1 MKLIFVHLF
10 ILLAAEQI
18 RSSPTR
24 RLEQFAF
31 EKYLTRA
38 RAVLDRVPLID
49 GHNDFPMSLRD
60 FARNQVGELDINDL
74 TTLEPWAS
82 SSSSHTDIN
91 RLHTG
96 KVGAQFWSA
105 YVGCTTQY
113 KDAISKTWEQID
125 VVHRMVEA
133 NPTTFE
139 FVTSAQG
146 IENAFSQGKIGSL
159 IGVEGGHSIDSS
171 LAVLRMMYD
180 MGVRYMTM
188 THSCAT
194 PWADNSQ
201 VDNPGGVAVHDGLT
215 PFGKTVVA
223 EMNRLGML
231 IDLSHVSRK
240 TMRDALETS
249 TAPVIFSHSSA
260 YALCNNTRNV
270 PDDIL
275 QLVVANGGVVMVNF
289 FPSFVTCSSTATVQ
303 DVANH
308 MDHIRNVA
316 GVDHIGIGADYNG
329 ITEVPV
335 GLKDV
340 SEYPNL
346 FAELLARGWAEA
358 DLEKIAG
365 LNLLRVLRGAE
376 AVRDQMAA
384 DGVKPFD
391 EWIPQADL
399 PAESLPCSTGQIKSV
414 KLTTE

>member
-1 MKLIFVHLF
+1 MTKLSIILVLLF
-10 ILLAAEQI
+10 TVEQI
-18 RSSPTR
+18 RSSPAGR
-24 RLEQFAF
+24 VEQVVLDTY
-31 EKYLTRA
+31 EIKA

-49 GHNDFPMSLRD
+49 GHNDFAMSLRYY
-60 FARNQVGELDINDL
+60 ARNQVGDLDINDL

-82 SSSSHTDIN
+82 SPSSHTDIN
-91 RLHTG
+91 RLRQG

-113 KDAISKTWEQID
+113 KDAVSKTWEQID
-125 VVHRMVEA
+125 VIHRFVDA

-146 IENAFSQGKIGSL
+146 IEDAFTQGKIGSL

-231 IDLSHVSRK
+231 LDLSHVSRK

-275 QLVVANGGVVMVNF
+275 QLVALNGGIVMVNF

-346 FAELLARGWAEA
+346 FAELLARGWAET
-358 DLEKIAG
+358 DLEKVAG

-376 AVRDQMAA
+376 SVRDQMAVT
-384 DGVKPFD
+384 GVKPFD

-399 PAESLPCSTGQIKSV
+399 PAESLPCSTGQV
-414 KLTTE
+414 KIDQSSPQ